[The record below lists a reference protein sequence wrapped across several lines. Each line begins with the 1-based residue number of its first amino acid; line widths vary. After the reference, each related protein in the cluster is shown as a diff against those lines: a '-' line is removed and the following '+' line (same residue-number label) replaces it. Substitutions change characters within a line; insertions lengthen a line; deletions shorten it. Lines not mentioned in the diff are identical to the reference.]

1 MSSNVPEIYRV
12 FLLPE
17 RRIKENRMIS
27 KTKLKPTKDSLKNKR
42 LIKILNHKIFKGFH
56 KTKKLSYLSKHPIH
70 VNPHLQTPLHLWE
83 EYEPYFFEDNY
94 NITYKQRY
102 LSALNGPNLS
112 DNYQIKHFSPSPPS
126 HNTKPT
132 KLMKNLFMTAT
143 KEKKTVDKSTNTFY
157 HKEPSILDRIF
168 PDKNEMK
175 NYSSLEFFS
184 IYKNPDDNEKSYANK
199 THNGIFHSRTRNYQN
214 KYKETNFLYKISHHY
229 NNEDKMNNN
238 NNVYPLNQINH
249 NNKGITYNNFFT
261 ASPIPKNNHKYN
273 NNKVKLQLNLQN
285 SALRKVTSQQLL
297 TSDER
302 DKQFINTNMK
312 ILKDGINN
320 TFSKLEMDF
329 FSEDDNN
336 ETNYQNNVSY
346 QNSCI
351 ANNTINNNTDNKIL
365 NKGNNKYS
373 KGEIKPNIT
382 NNNKSIR
389 IATSNDNIS
398 TEASQKHRY
407 LTREQKHKERFNF
420 IKNMAFSSDENA
432 PKQKKKPIISLKGLI
447 NKNQTLY
454 KQVKHTYQAH
464 NNKMSKLRDTQ
475 ISLKLKPHFNQNDIN
490 RLLNGKKPFLEE

>member
-1 MSSNVPEIYRV
+1 
-12 FLLPE
+12 
-17 RRIKENRMIS
+17 
-27 KTKLKPTKDSLKNKR
+27 
-42 LIKILNHKIFKGFH
+42 
-56 KTKKLSYLSKHPIH
+56 
-70 VNPHLQTPLHLWE
+70 
-83 EYEPYFFEDNY
+83 
-94 NITYKQRY
+94 
-102 LSALNGPNLS
+102 
-112 DNYQIKHFSPSPPS
+112 
-126 HNTKPT
+126 
-132 KLMKNLFMTAT
+132 
-143 KEKKTVDKSTNTFY
+143 
-157 HKEPSILDRIF
+157 
-168 PDKNEMK
+168 
-175 NYSSLEFFS
+175 
-184 IYKNPDDNEKSYANK
+184 
-199 THNGIFHSRTRNYQN
+199 
-214 KYKETNFLYKISHHY
+214 
-229 NNEDKMNNN
+229 MNNN

-420 IKNMAFSSDENA
+420 IKNMAFSSDKNA

-454 KQVKHTYQAH
+454 KQVRHTYQTH